1 MPKSSRV
8 DELVAIAKIV
18 RTRGLKGEVVAD
30 VLTDFLER
38 FEILNDVTAVRDSG
52 EQFELKIEKFWFQS
66 GRVILKFAGFDSIG
80 SGETLRNVEIC
91 VPESEAVQL
100 EADEY
105 FDWELAGCKVETI
118 SGELIGNVR
127 ELMRTGGTELLVV
140 EGEAKDFLIPFAN
153 AICVEVDIEN
163 KVIKV
168 DPPDGLLEF

>member
-1 MPKSSRV
+1 M

-30 VLTDFLER
+30 ILTDFPER
-38 FEILNDVTAVRDSG
+38 FEILDDVTAVRENG
-52 EQFELKIEKFWFQS
+52 ERFALKIEKSWFQN

-80 SGETLRNVEIC
+80 SGETLRNIEIC
-91 VPESEAVQL
+91 LSESEAVEL
-100 EADEY
+100 KADEY
-105 FDWELAGCKVETI
+105 FDWELAGCMVETV
-118 SGELIGNVR
+118 SGELIGSVR

-140 EGEAKDFLIPFAN
+140 DGEAKEYLIPFAN
-153 AICVEVDIEN
+153 AICIEVDIEN